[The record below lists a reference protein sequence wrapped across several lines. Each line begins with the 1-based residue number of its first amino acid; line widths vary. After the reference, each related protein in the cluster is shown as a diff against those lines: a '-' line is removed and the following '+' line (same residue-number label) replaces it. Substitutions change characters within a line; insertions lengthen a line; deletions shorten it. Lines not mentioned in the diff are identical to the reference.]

1 MGVSTF
7 ICPRCGNKNTKYIG
21 YKNGEPYCRFCI
33 SMKGDSAKP
42 YTPKGGLVVLDLKYK
57 LSSAQ
62 EEIATSVLNN
72 YIKGIDTLINA
83 VCGAGKTELVYK
95 VIAHALSQR
104 KTVGFAI
111 PRRDVVIELFP
122 RLKSAF
128 PNNSITCVYGG
139 NTRILTADI
148 VLLTTHQ
155 LYRYDNFFDL
165 LIIDEIDAF
174 PYKDNTLLSSM
185 FRRSLRGHFVMMS
198 ATPSQDVLNY
208 FKNDGKAIL
217 ELNERFHHHPLPVP
231 ILKIRPGMTKVPFL
245 ISLLKRY
252 LSENKPVFVFA
263 PTIEICEEI
272 YSIISKFIPLGMFVH
287 SKHPKRN
294 EIILDFKNG
303 KYKYLVTTAVLER
316 GVTIKDLQV
325 IIYQADH
332 KLYDEHSLIQI
343 SGRVGRKY
351 DSPEGEVVFIATKET
366 EAIRNAIRTIKNKN
380 LYL

>member
-1 MGVSTF
+1 MDTF
-7 ICPRCGNKNTKYIG
+7 ICPRCGNKNPKYIG

-33 SMKGDSAKP
+33 SMKGESASSS
-42 YTPKGGLVVLDLKYK
+42 TPKGGLVVLDLKYK
-57 LSSAQ
+57 LSSSQ
-62 EEIATSVLNN
+62 ESIATSVLNN

-128 PNNSITCVYGG
+128 PNNSICCVYGG
-139 NTRILTADI
+139 NSRKLTADI
-148 VLLTTHQ
+148 ILLTTHQ
-155 LYRYDNFFDL
+155 LYRYEHFFDL

-174 PYKDNTLLSSM
+174 PYKDNVLLSSM
-185 FRRSLRGHFVMMS
+185 FKRSLRGHFVMMS
-198 ATPSQDVLNY
+198 ATPSQDVIDY
-208 FKNDGKAIL
+208 FKQDGKEIL

-231 ILKIRPGMTKVPFL
+231 VLKIRPGPTKLLFL
-245 ISLLKRY
+245 ISSLKQF
-252 LSENKPVFVFA
+252 LSKNKPVFIFA
-263 PTIEICEEI
+263 PTIEICESI
-272 YSIISKFIPLGMFVH
+272 YNILSRFIPFGMIVH

-294 EIILDFKNG
+294 EIIMDFKNG

-332 KLYDEHSLIQI
+332 KLYDEYALIQI

-351 DSPEGEVVFIATKET
+351 DSPEGEVIFIATKET
-366 EAIRNAIRTIKNKN
+366 KAIRNAIETIRSKN

>member
-1 MGVSTF
+1 M
-7 ICPRCGNKNTKYIG
+7 
-21 YKNGEPYCRFCI
+21 
-33 SMKGDSAKP
+33 
-42 YTPKGGLVVLDLKYK
+42 
-57 LSSAQ
+57 
-62 EEIATSVLNN
+62 
-72 YIKGIDTLINA
+72 
-83 VCGAGKTELVYK
+83 
-95 VIAHALSQR
+95 
-104 KTVGFAI
+104 
-111 PRRDVVIELFP
+111 
-122 RLKSAF
+122 
-128 PNNSITCVYGG
+128 
-139 NTRILTADI
+139 
-148 VLLTTHQ
+148 
-155 LYRYDNFFDL
+155 
-165 LIIDEIDAF
+165 
-174 PYKDNTLLSSM
+174 
-185 FRRSLRGHFVMMS
+185 
-198 ATPSQDVLNY
+198 
-208 FKNDGKAIL
+208 
-217 ELNERFHHHPLPVP
+217 
-231 ILKIRPGMTKVPFL
+231 
-245 ISLLKRY
+245 
-252 LSENKPVFVFA
+252 SENKPVFVFA